1 MNKRKGARKLED
13 IPKEILVELNRG
25 TIESANLTEWLAIDQ
40 RALVKNILSKE
51 NQTKCLKA

>member
-25 TIESANLTEWLAIDQ
+25 TIESADLTEWLAINQ
-40 RALVKNILSKE
+40 RAS
-51 NQTKCLKA
+51 TKKGIYDKYVNSLL